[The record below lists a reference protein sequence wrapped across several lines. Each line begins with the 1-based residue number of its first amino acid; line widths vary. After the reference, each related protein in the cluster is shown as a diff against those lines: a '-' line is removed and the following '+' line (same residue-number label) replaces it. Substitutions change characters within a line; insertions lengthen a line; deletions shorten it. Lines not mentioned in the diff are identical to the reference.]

1 MSLNQSPKTVREQRR
16 AAESARRRNLWLII
30 AAIVIL
36 AAGAALFFVF
46 GNRPAADQTS
56 ANQTPENPALP
67 VVGVGTFSTASG
79 LQYQDLQLGSGP
91 AAAAGDTVSVHYTG
105 WLVNGTQFDSS
116 IGGDPFEFTLGR
128 GSVIEGWD
136 QGVEGMQVGGVRKL
150 FIPAELGYGERGVG
164 DIIPANATLVFEVE
178 LLEIK

>member
-16 AAESARRRNLWLII
+16 SAQAARRRNLWLLIGALII
-30 AAIVIL
+30 IG
-36 AAGAALFFVF
+36 AGAALFFVY
-46 GNRPAADQTS
+46 GNQPSTDQPS
-56 ANQTPENPALP
+56 ANPTPSNPALP
-67 VVGVGTFSTASG
+67 VVGVGTFSTESG
-79 LQYQDLQLGSGP
+79 LQYQDLKLGSGP

-105 WLVNGTQFDSS
+105 WLVDGTEFDSS
-116 IGGDPFEFTLGR
+116 VGGDPFEFTLGR

-136 QGVEGMQVGGVRKL
+136 QGVEGMQVGGIRKL

-164 DIIPANATLVFEVE
+164 DIIPPSATLVFEVE